1 MGCCG
6 QNRAKIESG
15 RISVTRPA
23 PEPKAEEGVRLEY
36 TGAGEI
42 VVRGPATGRAYAFSS
57 GSTAQVDRR
66 DSDALRRTRLFR

>member
-6 QNRAKIESG
+6 QNRAKIEAG
-15 RISVTRPA
+15 RMSVTRPA

-36 TGAGEI
+36 TGGGEI

-57 GSTAQVDRR
+57 GTTVNVDRR

>member
-6 QNRAKIESG
+6 QNRAKIEAG
-15 RISVTRPA
+15 RMSVTRPA

-42 VVRGPATGRAYAFSS
+42 VVRGPATGRPYAFSP
-57 GSTAQVDRR
+57 GTTLNVDRR